1 VREVIAQVERWRRG
15 GRRVALARV
24 VGVEGSGPREAG
36 ATMAVS
42 EDGEVAGS
50 VSGGCVEGAVV
61 TEALAAL
68 EAGVGARR
76 CSFGYSD
83 DEAFAVGLTCGGT
96 VHLLVDPE
104 LPGVYDEL
112 RDAIERSEPV
122 ALATVT
128 DLRDASAGWPDDG
141 CAGPDERGNGDGGLE
156 GNGRVANGRVAGGG
170 VAGGEGGDGARGSL
184 AAQLDSPA
192 SGAGAGTRLG
202 ACLLVREDGTSA
214 GTLGEAHLDEVVRRD
229 ATGALASGLSATR
242 HYGPTGEARQ
252 RLVEVF
258 IEVFA
263 RPPRLI
269 IFGAV
274 DFTAALARLGKVL
287 GYRVT
292 VCDARPVFATAVR
305 FPMADEVVVDRPERY
320 LQKVAAD
327 LSARDAIC
335 VLTHNAQFDV
345 PAIVAALSTKV
356 GYLGAMGSRR
366 TQADRLAHL
375 HEAGVSAGSLERL
388 MAPIGLDI
396 GARTPEETAVAI
408 CAEIIAL
415 RTGRSGL
422 SLRDRSGPIH

>member
-1 VREVIAQVERWRRG
+1 MREVIDQVEHWRQEG
-15 GRRVALARV
+15 QRVALARV
-24 VGVEGSGPREAG
+24 VGVEGSGPRETG

-68 EAGVGARR
+68 EARSGARR
-76 CSFGYSD
+76 CTFGYSD

-104 LPGVYDEL
+104 LPAVYDEL

-128 DLRDASAGWPDDG
+128 QVAAE
-141 CAGPDERGNGDGGLE
+141 GPALDCVDGGP
-156 GNGRVANGRVAGGG
+156 VDGGP
-170 VAGGEGGDGARGSL
+170 VDGGPVEDIK
-184 AAQLDSPA
+184 
-192 SGAGAGTRLG
+192 LG
-202 ACLLVREDGTSA
+202 ASMLVREDGTSA
-214 GTLGEAHLDEVVRRD
+214 GTLGEPRLDDVVRRD
-229 ATGALASGLSATR
+229 ASGALAGGLSATR

-252 RLVEVF
+252 GSVEVF

-274 DFTAALARLGKVL
+274 DFTAALAKLGKVL

-292 VCDARPVFATAVR
+292 VCDARAVFATRAR

-320 LQKVAAD
+320 LQTVGAD
-327 LSARDAIC
+327 LGARDAVC
-335 VLTHNAQFDV
+335 VLTHNSQFDV
-345 PAIVAALSTKV
+345 PAIAAAVQTKV

-366 TQADRLAHL
+366 TQADRLAYL
-375 HEAGVSAGSLERL
+375 ERAGVSAEGVRRV

-415 RTGRSGL
+415 RTGRPGL
-422 SLRDRSGPIH
+422 SLRDRTGPIH

>member
-1 VREVIAQVERWRRG
+1 VREVISQVERWRRE

-36 ATMAVS
+36 ATMAVN

-68 EAGVGARR
+68 EARAGARK
-76 CSFGYSD
+76 CTFGYSD

-96 VHLLVDPE
+96 VHLLIDPE
-104 LPGVYDEL
+104 LPAVYDEL
-112 RDAIERSEPV
+112 RSAIERSEPV

-128 DLRDASAGWPDDG
+128 EMG
-141 CAGPDERGNGDGGLE
+141 DE
-156 GNGRVANGRVAGGG
+156 VAG
-170 VAGGEGGDGARGSL
+170 D
-184 AAQLDSPA
+184 
-192 SGAGAGTRLG
+192 GTRLG
-202 ACLLVREDGTSA
+202 ACMLVREDGSYA
-214 GTLGEAHLDEVVRRD
+214 GTLGETHLDEVVRRD
-229 ATGALASGLSATR
+229 AAGALAGGLSATR
-242 HYGPTGEARQ
+242 HYGPSGEARQ
-252 RLVEVF
+252 GLVEVF

-263 RPPRLI
+263 RPPHLI

-274 DFTAALARLGKVL
+274 DFTAALARLGKAL

-292 VCDARPVFATAVR
+292 VCDARPVFATAAR
-305 FPMADEVVVDRPERY
+305 FPMADEVVVERPERY
-320 LQKVAAD
+320 LQKVGPD

-335 VLTHNAQFDV
+335 VLTHNSQFDV
-345 PAIVAALSTKV
+345 PAIVAATATRV

-366 TQADRLAHL
+366 THADRVAHL
-375 HEAGVSAGSLERL
+375 ERAGVNDEAIKRV

-415 RTGRSGL
+415 RTGRPGL
-422 SLRDRSGPIH
+422 SLRDRTGPIH

>member
-1 VREVIAQVERWRRG
+1 MREVISQVDRWRLE

-68 EAGVGARR
+68 EARAGARR
-76 CSFGYSD
+76 CTFGYSD

-104 LPGVYDEL
+104 LPAVYDEL
-112 RDAIERSEPV
+112 RAAIEQSEPV

-128 DLRDASAGWPDDG
+128 EILAEWTANECS
-141 CAGPDERGNGDGGLE
+141 GPDLNG
-156 GNGRVANGRVAGGG
+156 ANGEV
-170 VAGGEGGDGARGSL
+170 
-184 AAQLDSPA
+184 DS
-192 SGAGAGTRLG
+192 TRLG
-202 ACLLVREDGTSA
+202 ATMLVREDGTCA
-214 GTLGEAHLDEVVRRD
+214 GTLGEIHLDEVVRRD

-252 RLVEVF
+252 GSVEVF

-292 VCDARPVFATAVR
+292 VCDARPVFATAAR

-320 LQKVAAD
+320 VKRLGTD
-327 LSARDAIC
+327 LTARDAVC
-335 VLTHNAQFDV
+335 VLTHNSQFDV
-345 PAIVAALSTKV
+345 PAIAAAVSTKV

-366 TQADRLAHL
+366 THADRVAHL
-375 HEAGVSAGSLERL
+375 ERAGVSADAIKRV

-415 RTGRSGL
+415 RTGRPGL
-422 SLRDRSGPIH
+422 SLRDRKGPIH

>member
-1 VREVIAQVERWRRG
+1 MREVISQVDRWRLE

-68 EAGVGARR
+68 EARAGARR
-76 CSFGYSD
+76 CTFGYSD

-104 LPGVYDEL
+104 LPAVYDEL
-112 RDAIERSEPV
+112 RAAIEQSEPV

-128 DLRDASAGWPDDG
+128 EILAEWTANECS
-141 CAGPDERGNGDGGLE
+141 GPDLNG
-156 GNGRVANGRVAGGG
+156 ANGEV
-170 VAGGEGGDGARGSL
+170 
-184 AAQLDSPA
+184 DS
-192 SGAGAGTRLG
+192 TRLG
-202 ACLLVREDGTSA
+202 ATMLVREDGTCA
-214 GTLGEAHLDEVVRRD
+214 GTLGEIHLDEVVRRD

-252 RLVEVF
+252 GSVEVF

-292 VCDARPVFATAVR
+292 VCDARPVFATAAR

-320 LQKVAAD
+320 LKRLGTD
-327 LSARDAIC
+327 LTARDAVC
-335 VLTHNAQFDV
+335 VLTHNSQFDV
-345 PAIVAALSTKV
+345 PAIAAAVSTKV

-366 TQADRLAHL
+366 THADRVAHL
-375 HEAGVSAGSLERL
+375 ERAGVSADAIKRV

-415 RTGRSGL
+415 RTGRPGL
-422 SLRDRSGPIH
+422 SLRDRKGPIH

>member
-1 VREVIAQVERWRRG
+1 MREVIAQVERWRQG

-24 VGVEGSGPREAG
+24 VGVDGSGPREAG

-68 EAGVGARR
+68 EAGAGARR

-104 LPGVYDEL
+104 LPGVYDDL
-112 RDAIERSEPV
+112 RDAIQRSEPV

-128 DLRDASAGWPDDG
+128 DLRDAPGGWSDDD
-141 CAGPDERGNGDGGLE
+141 CAGPDERSNG
-156 GNGRVANGRVAGGG
+156 
-170 VAGGEGGDGARGSL
+170 
-184 AAQLDSPA
+184 
-192 SGAGAGTRLG
+192 GAGTRLG
-202 ACLLVREDGTSA
+202 ACLLVREDGSSA

-252 RLVEVF
+252 RSVEVF

-263 RPPRLI
+263 RPPHLI

-375 HEAGVSAGSLERL
+375 QAAGVSAGSLERL

-415 RTGRSGL
+415 RTGRPGL
-422 SLRDRSGPIH
+422 SLRDRTGPIH

>member
-1 VREVIAQVERWRRG
+1 VREVISQVDRWRLE

-61 TEALAAL
+61 TEALTAL
-68 EAGVGARR
+68 EAGAGARR
-76 CSFGYSD
+76 CTFGYSD

-104 LPGVYDEL
+104 LPAVYDEL
-112 RDAIERSEPV
+112 RTAIEQSEPV

-128 DLRDASAGWPDDG
+128 EVLAGWTANEHTDECG
-141 CAGPDERGNGDGGLE
+141 GPDLDG
-156 GNGRVANGRVAGGG
+156 ANGEV
-170 VAGGEGGDGARGSL
+170 
-184 AAQLDSPA
+184 DS
-192 SGAGAGTRLG
+192 TRLG
-202 ACLLVREDGTSA
+202 ATMLVREDGTCA
-214 GTLGEAHLDEVVRRD
+214 GTLGESHLDEVVRRD

-252 RLVEVF
+252 GSVEVF

-287 GYRVT
+287 GYRVI
-292 VCDARPVFATAVR
+292 VCDARPVFATPAR

-320 LQKVAAD
+320 LEKVGTD
-327 LSARDAIC
+327 LTARDAVC
-335 VLTHNAQFDV
+335 VLTHNSQFDV
-345 PAIVAALSTKV
+345 PAITAAVSTKV

-366 TQADRLAHL
+366 THADRVARL
-375 HEAGVSAGSLERL
+375 ERAGVSAEATKRV

-415 RTGRSGL
+415 RTGRPGL
-422 SLRDRSGPIH
+422 SLRDRKGPIH

>member
-1 VREVIAQVERWRRG
+1 MKDVISQVERWRRE

-36 ATMAVS
+36 AAMAVS

-50 VSGGCVEGAVV
+50 VSGGCVEAAVV

-68 EAGVGARR
+68 EARDGARR

-83 DEAFAVGLTCGGT
+83 EEAFAVGLTCGGT
-96 VHLLVDPE
+96 VHVLVEPG
-104 LPGVYDEL
+104 LPAVYDEL
-112 RDAIERSEPV
+112 RDAIGRAEPV

-128 DLRDASAGWPDDG
+128 ELGEEG
-141 CAGPDERGNGDGGLE
+141 VRG
-156 GNGRVANGRVAGGG
+156 A
-170 VAGGEGGDGARGSL
+170 
-184 AAQLDSPA
+184 
-192 SGAGAGTRLG
+192 TRLG
-202 ACLLVREDGTSA
+202 ACMLVREDASSA
-214 GTLGEAHLDEVVRRD
+214 GSLGEEHLDEVVRRD
-229 ATGALASGLSATR
+229 AAGTLASGQSTVR
-242 HYGPTGEARQ
+242 HYGPTGQARQ
-252 RLVEVF
+252 LSVEVF

-263 RPPRLI
+263 RPPRLV

-274 DFTAALARLGKVL
+274 DFTAALAKLGKVL

-292 VCDARPVFATAVR
+292 VCDARPVFATAAR

-320 LQKVAAD
+320 LEKVGPD
-327 LSARDAIC
+327 LGARDAIC
-335 VLTHNAQFDV
+335 VLTHNTQFDV
-345 PAIVAALSTKV
+345 PAIVSALATRV

-366 TQADRLAHL
+366 THADRLAHL
-375 HEAGVSAGSLERL
+375 EQAGVSAEAARRV

-408 CAEIIAL
+408 CAEIITL

>member
-1 VREVIAQVERWRRG
+1 VREVISHVDRWRQE

-68 EAGVGARR
+68 EARAGARR
-76 CSFGYSD
+76 CTFGYSD

-104 LPGVYDEL
+104 LPAVYDEL
-112 RDAIERSEPV
+112 RAAIERSEPV

-128 DLRDASAGWPDDG
+128 EMLTGWT
-141 CAGPDERGNGDGGLE
+141 PDEGATECSGQVVNKVNGEVD
-156 GNGRVANGRVAGGG
+156 
-170 VAGGEGGDGARGSL
+170 
-184 AAQLDSPA
+184 
-192 SGAGAGTRLG
+192 GTRLG
-202 ACLLVREDGTSA
+202 ATLLVREDGSCT

-252 RLVEVF
+252 GSVEVF

-292 VCDARPVFATAVR
+292 VCDARPVFATAAR

-320 LQKVAAD
+320 LGRVGTD
-327 LSARDAIC
+327 LGARDAVC
-335 VLTHNAQFDV
+335 VLTHNSQFDV
-345 PAIVAALSTKV
+345 PAIAAAVSTNV

-366 TQADRLAHL
+366 THADRVAHL
-375 HEAGVSAGSLERL
+375 ERAGVSAEAIKRV

-415 RTGRSGL
+415 RTGRPGL
-422 SLRDRSGPIH
+422 SLRDRNGPIH

>member
-1 VREVIAQVERWRRG
+1 MKEVIGQVERWRQE

-24 VGVEGSGPREAG
+24 VGVDGSGPREAG

-68 EAGVGARR
+68 EERAGARR

-83 DEAFAVGLTCGGT
+83 DDAFAVGLTCGGT

-104 LPGVYDEL
+104 LPTVYDEL
-112 RDAIERSEPV
+112 RTAIERSEPV
-122 ALATVT
+122 VLATVT
-128 DLRDASAGWPDDG
+128 DVGDQLAGIVGAD
-141 CAGPDERGNGDGGLE
+141 CAGPDVS
-156 GNGRVANGRVAGGG
+156 RVN
-170 VAGGEGGDGARGSL
+170 GARGDGRR
-184 AAQLDSPA
+184 LD
-192 SGAGAGTRLG
+192 GTRLG
-202 ACLLVREDGTSA
+202 ASMLVRENGTCA

-229 ATGALASGLSATR
+229 AAGALASGLSATR

-252 RLVEVF
+252 GSLEVF

-263 RPPRLI
+263 RPPHMI

-274 DFTAALARLGKVL
+274 DFTAALAKLGKVL

-292 VCDARPVFATAVR
+292 VCDARPVFATAAR

-320 LQKVAAD
+320 LQRVGEE
-327 LSARDAIC
+327 LSDRDAVC
-335 VLTHNAQFDV
+335 VLTHNSQFDV
-345 PAIVAALSTKV
+345 PAIAAAVLTKV
-356 GYLGAMGSRR
+356 GYIGAMGSRR
-366 TQADRLAHL
+366 THADRVAHL
-375 HEAGVSAGSLERL
+375 EQAGVGAELVERV

-415 RTGRSGL
+415 RTGRPGL

>member
-1 VREVIAQVERWRRG
+1 VREVIGQVDRWRLE

-68 EAGVGARR
+68 EAGAGARR
-76 CSFGYSD
+76 CTFGYSD

-104 LPGVYDEL
+104 LPAVYDEL
-112 RDAIERSEPV
+112 RAAIEQSEPV

-128 DLRDASAGWPDDG
+128 EILAGWTANERTDE
-141 CAGPDERGNGDGGLE
+141 CSGPDLDG
-156 GNGRVANGRVAGGG
+156 ANGEV
-170 VAGGEGGDGARGSL
+170 
-184 AAQLDSPA
+184 DS
-192 SGAGAGTRLG
+192 TRLG
-202 ACLLVREDGTSA
+202 ATMLVREDGTCT
-214 GTLGEAHLDEVVRRD
+214 GTLGESHLDEVVRRD

-252 RLVEVF
+252 GSVEVF

-287 GYRVT
+287 GYRVV
-292 VCDARPVFATAVR
+292 VCDARPVFATPAR

-320 LQKVAAD
+320 LEKVGTD
-327 LSARDAIC
+327 LTARDAVC
-335 VLTHNAQFDV
+335 VLTHNSQFDV
-345 PAIVAALSTKV
+345 PAIAAAVSTKV

-366 TQADRLAHL
+366 THADRVAHL
-375 HEAGVSAGSLERL
+375 ERAGVSVDAINRV

-415 RTGRSGL
+415 RTGRPGL
-422 SLRDRSGPIH
+422 SLRDRKGPIH

>member
-1 VREVIAQVERWRRG
+1 VIEVIGHVERWRRE

-36 ATMAVS
+36 AAMAVS

-68 EAGVGARR
+68 ERRAGARR

-96 VHLLVDPE
+96 VHVLVDPE
-104 LPGVYDEL
+104 LPAVYEDL
-112 RDAIERSEPV
+112 RDALERSEPV
-122 ALATVT
+122 ALATVA
-128 DLRDASAGWPDDG
+128 DLAGDI
-141 CAGPDERGNGDGGLE
+141 
-156 GNGRVANGRVAGGG
+156 
-170 VAGGEGGDGARGSL
+170 
-184 AAQLDSPA
+184 
-192 SGAGAGTRLG
+192 GTRLG
-202 ACLLVREDGTSA
+202 ASLLVKEDGSA
-214 GTLGEAHLDEVVRRD
+214 TGSLGEEHLDEVVRRD
-229 ATGALASGLSATR
+229 AVGALASGLSATR

-252 RLVEVF
+252 RSVEVF

-274 DFTAALARLGKVL
+274 DFTAALARVGKVL

-292 VCDARPVFATAVR
+292 VCDARPVFANTAR
-305 FPMADEVVVDRPERY
+305 FPMADEVVVERPERY
-320 LQKVAAD
+320 LEKVGAE
-327 LSARDAIC
+327 LNGRDAVC
-335 VLTHNAQFDV
+335 VLTHSPQFDV
-345 PAIVAALSTKV
+345 PAIVAGLATQV

-366 TQADRLAHL
+366 THADRLAQL
-375 HEAGVSAGSLERL
+375 EQAGVGPELLKRV

-415 RTGRSGL
+415 RTGRPGL
-422 SLRDRSGPIH
+422 SLRDRTGPIH

>member
-1 VREVIAQVERWRRG
+1 VREVIGQVERWRRE

-68 EAGVGARR
+68 EDRTGARR
-76 CSFGYSD
+76 CTFGYSD

-104 LPGVYDEL
+104 LPTVYDEL
-112 RDAIERSEPV
+112 RTAIERSEPV
-122 ALATVT
+122 VLATVT
-128 DLRDASAGWPDDG
+128 DVGEQFGGAVGVDG
-141 CAGPDERGNGDGGLE
+141 AGPVSGTEVT
-156 GNGRVANGRVAGGG
+156 RVNAT
-170 VAGGEGGDGARGSL
+170 GGDCGPV
-184 AAQLDSPA
+184 D
-192 SGAGAGTRLG
+192 GTRLG
-202 ACLLVREDGTSA
+202 ASMLVREDGTGA

-229 ATGALASGLSATR
+229 AAGALASGLSATR

-252 RLVEVF
+252 GSVEVF

-263 RPPRLI
+263 RPPHMI

-274 DFTAALARLGKVL
+274 DFTAALAKLGKVL

-292 VCDARPVFATAVR
+292 VCDARPVFATAAR

-320 LQKVAAD
+320 LHRVGAE
-327 LSARDAIC
+327 LSDRDAVC
-335 VLTHNAQFDV
+335 VLTHNSQFDV
-345 PAIVAALSTKV
+345 PAIAAAILTKV
-356 GYLGAMGSRR
+356 GYIGAMGSRR
-366 TQADRLAHL
+366 THADRMAHL
-375 HEAGVSAGSLERL
+375 EKAGVDAQLVQRV

-415 RTGRSGL
+415 RTGRPGL

>member
-1 VREVIAQVERWRRG
+1 VREVIGQVDRWRLE

-68 EAGVGARR
+68 EARAGARR
-76 CSFGYSD
+76 CTFGYSD

-104 LPGVYDEL
+104 LPAVYDEL
-112 RDAIERSEPV
+112 RAAIEQSEPV

-128 DLRDASAGWPDDG
+128 EILAGWTANERTDE
-141 CAGPDERGNGDGGLE
+141 CSGPDLDG
-156 GNGRVANGRVAGGG
+156 ANGEV
-170 VAGGEGGDGARGSL
+170 
-184 AAQLDSPA
+184 DS
-192 SGAGAGTRLG
+192 TRLG
-202 ACLLVREDGTSA
+202 ATMLVREEGTCT
-214 GTLGEAHLDEVVRRD
+214 GTLGESHLDEVVRRD

-252 RLVEVF
+252 GSVEVF

-287 GYRVT
+287 GYRVI
-292 VCDARPVFATAVR
+292 VCDARPVFATPAR

-320 LQKVAAD
+320 LEKVGTD
-327 LSARDAIC
+327 LTARDAVC
-335 VLTHNAQFDV
+335 VLTHNSQFDV
-345 PAIVAALSTKV
+345 PAIAAAVSTKV

-366 TQADRLAHL
+366 THADRVAHL
-375 HEAGVSAGSLERL
+375 ERAGVSAEAIKRV

-415 RTGRSGL
+415 RTGRPGL
-422 SLRDRSGPIH
+422 SLRDRKGPIH

>member
-1 VREVIAQVERWRRG
+1 MEVMGQVERWRG
-15 GRRVALARV
+15 DGRRVALARV
-24 VGVEGSGPREAG
+24 VGVEGSGPRDAG
-36 ATMAVS
+36 ATMAVN

-68 EAGVGARR
+68 DRGTGARR
-76 CSFGYSD
+76 CTFGYSD

-96 VHLLVDPE
+96 VHVLVDPE
-104 LPGVYDEL
+104 LPAVYDEL
-112 RDAIERSEPV
+112 RDALQRSEPV
-122 ALATVT
+122 ALATVAGLT
-128 DLRDASAGWPDDG
+128 GTGLAGTGLTGTGLTGTGLSGTGLSGTGLTGAGWTG
-141 CAGPDERGNGDGGLE
+141 AAST
-156 GNGRVANGRVAGGG
+156 VANSG
-170 VAGGEGGDGARGSL
+170 RGS
-184 AAQLDSPA
+184 P
-192 SGAGAGTRLG
+192 GEPGGTRLG
-202 ACLLVREDGTSA
+202 ASILVKEDGSA
-214 GTLGEAHLDEVVRRD
+214 SGSLGEAHLDEVVRRD
-229 ATGALASGLSATR
+229 AVGALASGLSATR

-252 RLVEVF
+252 LSVEVF

-274 DFTAALARLGKVL
+274 DFTAALARVGKVL

-292 VCDARPVFATAVR
+292 VCDARPVFASSAR
-305 FPMADEVVVDRPERY
+305 FPMADEVVVERPERF
-320 LQKVAAD
+320 LEKVGGE
-327 LSARDAIC
+327 LGGRDAVC
-335 VLTHNAQFDV
+335 VLTHSPQFDV

-366 TQADRLAHL
+366 TNADRVAHL
-375 HEAGVSAGSLERL
+375 ERAGVEPDALKRV

-415 RTGRSGL
+415 RTGRPGL
-422 SLRDRSGPIH
+422 SLRDRTGPIH

>member
-1 VREVIAQVERWRRG
+1 MREVIDQVERWRQEG
-15 GRRVALARV
+15 QRVALARV

-68 EAGVGARR
+68 EARSGARR
-76 CSFGYSD
+76 CTFGYSD

-104 LPGVYDEL
+104 LPVVYDEL

-122 ALATVT
+122 ALATVSQVAT
-128 DLRDASAGWPDDG
+128 DGTELG
-141 CAGPDERGNGDGGLE
+141 CIDAGP
-156 GNGRVANGRVAGGG
+156 
-170 VAGGEGGDGARGSL
+170 
-184 AAQLDSPA
+184 
-192 SGAGAGTRLG
+192 AGAGSVDDIKLG
-202 ACLLVREDGTSA
+202 ASMLVREDGTSA
-214 GTLGEAHLDEVVRRD
+214 GTLGEARLDDVVRRD
-229 ATGALASGLSATR
+229 ASGALAGGLSATR

-252 RLVEVF
+252 GSVEVF

-274 DFTAALARLGKVL
+274 DFTAALAKLGKVL

-292 VCDARPVFATAVR
+292 VCDARAVFATPAR
-305 FPMADEVVVDRPERY
+305 FPMADDVVVDRPERY
-320 LQKVAAD
+320 LQKVGAD
-327 LSARDAIC
+327 LGARDAVC
-335 VLTHNAQFDV
+335 VLTHNSQFDV
-345 PAIVAALSTKV
+345 PAIAAAVQTKV

-375 HEAGVSAGSLERL
+375 ERAGVSAEGVRRV

-415 RTGRSGL
+415 RTGRPGL
-422 SLRDRSGPIH
+422 SLRDRTGPIH